1 MLRQGER
8 WRAVGNL
15 TAPAVAGT
23 VMSHQSDEAMHSR
36 KLEELIVYL
45 GKQPGVTNLGLT
57 KLWKLIYF
65 VDSQSLRELGES
77 LTGSEFIKYEHGPV
91 PSRGD
96 KHLRRMTRS
105 GEVTTTA
112 RDIGGKTLNEVKT
125 TRDPD
130 LSVFSKVELA
140 IMDRVCARYG
150 RKSAKELSDLSH
162 LEPSWHYAAMRDR
175 LSPELML
182 YGAEEDADGL

>member
-1 MLRQGER
+1 M
-8 WRAVGNL
+8 
-15 TAPAVAGT
+15 TAAAVAGT
-23 VMSHQSDEAMHSR
+23 VMPPQSAEAMHSR

-65 VDSQSLRELGES
+65 VDSQSLRQLGES
-77 LTGSEFIKYEHGPV
+77 VTGSEFIKYEHGPV

-130 LSVFSKVELA
+130 LTVFSKVELE
-140 IMDRVCARYG
+140 IIDRVCSLYG
-150 RKSAKELSDLSH
+150 RKTAKELSDLSH
-162 LEPSWHYAAMRDR
+162 QEPSWHYAAMRDK

>member
-1 MLRQGER
+1 M
-8 WRAVGNL
+8 
-15 TAPAVAGT
+15 TAAAVAGT
-23 VMSHQSDEAMHSR
+23 VTPHQSAEAMHSR

-65 VDSQSLRELGES
+65 VDSQSLREFGES
-77 LTGSEFIKYEHGPV
+77 VTGSEFIKYEHGPV
-91 PSRGD
+91 PSHGD

-130 LSVFSKVELA
+130 LTVFSKVELE
-140 IMDRVCARYG
+140 IIDRVCSRYG
-150 RKSAKELSDLSH
+150 RKTAKELSDLSH
-162 LEPSWHYAAMRDR
+162 REPSWNYAALREK